1 MTYPRSIV
9 CDIDDTISFTT
20 DRDWE
25 NATPNTA
32 LIDKLN
38 SLYDNGWEINY
49 YTARGTLSCATRE
62 AASAKYRDVI
72 AQWFKKHNVKY
83 HKLSFLKPLASYYI
97 DDKAITPEG
106 FLDLDIEIMHGGLS
120 GAQIERRGDKVYKT
134 HSNSLEVAQ
143 WYKEAGDIVKSVK
156 VHSVVGNTLCID
168 FIESTDQPKIEQI
181 EHIIFKFSKVPA
193 FVPFSTYITRVN
205 EHLNLHNAD
214 YSKDVR
220 ELMYL
225 YTEFYNENKSFSH
238 GDMSLDNMIVNNDVL
253 YLIDPNHPT
262 GLYSS
267 YLLDISK
274 VMHSAKRF
282 NKMHVYDY
290 FANAYAFNIRE
301 IKLLEATHWIRMIK
315 YERPENINN
324 IDNIIR
330 NLLKEIQ
337 C

>member
-1 MTYPRSIV
+1 MAYPRSIV

-25 NATPNTA
+25 NATPNMA
-32 LIDKLN
+32 LIAKLN

-49 YTARGTLSCATRE
+49 YTARGTLSCKTRE
-62 AASAKYRDVI
+62 DASSKYRFDI
-72 AQWFKKHNVKY
+72 ELWFKKNNVKY
-83 HKLSFLKPLASYYI
+83 NKLSFDKPLASYYI

-106 FLDLDIEIMHGGLS
+106 FLDLDIEVMHGGLS

-143 WYKEAGDIVKSVK
+143 WYKEASNIIKSVK

-168 FIESTDQPKIEQI
+168 FIESTDQPKIDQI
-181 EHIIFKFSKVPA
+181 EFIINRFSNVPT
-193 FVPFSTYITRVN
+193 FIPFSTYKARVN
-205 EHLNLHNAD
+205 DHLKLYNVD
-214 YSKDVR
+214 YTKCVQ

-225 YTEFYNENKSFSH
+225 YEEFYNENKSFSH

-253 YLIDPNHPT
+253 YLIDPNHPKN
-262 GLYSS
+262 LYSS
-267 YLLDISK
+267 YLLDVSK

-282 NKMHVYDY
+282 NKPHIYDY
-290 FANAYAFNIRE
+290 FANAYRHCIRE
-301 IKLLEATHWIRMIK
+301 IKLLEVTHWVRMIK
-315 YERPENINN
+315 YERPANINN

-330 NLLKEIQ
+330 ELLKEIRY
-337 C
+337 